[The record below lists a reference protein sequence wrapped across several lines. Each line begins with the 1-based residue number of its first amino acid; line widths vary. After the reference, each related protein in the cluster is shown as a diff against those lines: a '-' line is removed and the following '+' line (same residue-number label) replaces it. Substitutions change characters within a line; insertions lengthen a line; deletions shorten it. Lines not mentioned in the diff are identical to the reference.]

1 MEFVFKFICKIYI
14 SNISI
19 HFRNYKTKCLKIKM
33 MVIFSD
39 MEMLGRAGLVEVAS
53 GKRDGT

>member
-1 MEFVFKFICKIYI
+1 
-14 SNISI
+14 
-19 HFRNYKTKCLKIKM
+19 M

-53 GKRDGT
+53 GKRDGTCSVHGVCFFGHGNTPNAFCVRFSLR